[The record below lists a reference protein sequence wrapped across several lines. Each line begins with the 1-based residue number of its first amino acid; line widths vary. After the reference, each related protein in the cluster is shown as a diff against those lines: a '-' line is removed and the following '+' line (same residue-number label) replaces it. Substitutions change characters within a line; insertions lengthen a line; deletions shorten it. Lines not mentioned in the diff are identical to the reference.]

1 MADKV
6 TGEPTLRGVVEDGPW
21 VTIEIGAAQVTVTW
35 FELTLEE
42 GVGAEGVVELERVA
56 LI

>member
-1 MADKV
+1 MTDKV
-6 TGEPTLRGVVEDGPW
+6 TGEPTITGVVEDGPW

-42 GVGAEGVVELERVA
+42 LEGVEGVAELERVA